1 MKRSWTVN
9 MLRIYPVNSCRECP
23 KFQEIDNERK
33 CLLSN
38 AQAYDLD
45 EDWEEYLEQFCPLS
59 YLEMI
64 MEDAY
69 EMGKLF
75 KELKDDKV
83 KEVKKSIDGNKWCTA
98 HEYLDKIKMN

>member
-1 MKRSWTVN
+1 
-9 MLRIYPVNSCRECP
+9 
-23 KFQEIDNERK
+23 
-33 CLLSN
+33 
-38 AQAYDLD
+38 
-45 EDWEEYLEQFCPLS
+45 
-59 YLEMI
+59 